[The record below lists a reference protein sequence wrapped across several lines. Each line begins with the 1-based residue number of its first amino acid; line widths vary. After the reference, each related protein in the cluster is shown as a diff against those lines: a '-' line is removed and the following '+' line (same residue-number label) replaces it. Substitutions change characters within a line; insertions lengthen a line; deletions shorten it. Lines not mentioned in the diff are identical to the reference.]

1 MSLRS
6 ADRTGVSP
14 SSLPQPAGPGYG
26 HPTDRGRRPARQGV
40 DGLERVLA
48 ERVLDDLDPL
58 LDRLEVA
65 FCEEIPEYAD
75 LTPAEMRR
83 EVLPVSRRLVTVF
96 LDCAASSRSLTPRE
110 LAAFEQSGRDRLA
123 MGLPL
128 DSVMHAF
135 RIAGRES
142 WASVCAALQP
152 GEEPLLADLA
162 SRWMDVVDR
171 TSTVLARAYLAAS
184 HERLRDLDAR
194 RRELVEALLTADDPA
209 EVAAVSLRFSTVLSP
224 AYVPVLVAGAGA
236 VSGID
241 VLLAAAPAGTL
252 GGHRGERVLLLV
264 PTRLDVPLRRPRALV
279 AWGRAAVCGPALR
292 AEVTSVEQLLGTA
305 LAQGRHE
312 GAFGPDD
319 LLVEQLLLGNA
330 RVADALRRRV
340 LDVLRARDDVLVE
353 TLASYL
359 ETGSVPETA
368 RRGHVHPNT
377 VSYRLGRVREL
388 TDLDPRIPRDAAL
401 LVLGLG
407 LPR

>member
-1 MSLRS
+1 MLQ
-6 ADRTGVSP
+6 A
-14 SSLPQPAGPGYG
+14 
-26 HPTDRGRRPARQGV
+26 V
-40 DGLERVLA
+40 DGSRRGPA

-58 LDRLEVA
+58 LDRLDAAFRAEV
-65 FCEEIPEYAD
+65 PEYAD

-83 EVLPVSRRLVTVF
+83 EVLPVSRRLITVF
-96 LDCAASSRSLTPRE
+96 VECAASSRTLTARE
-110 LAAFEQSGRDRLA
+110 LATFEQSGRERLG
-123 MGLPL
+123 MGMPL
-128 DSVMHAF
+128 DSVLHAF

-142 WASVCAALQP
+142 WAAVCTALLP

-171 TSTVLARAYLAAS
+171 TSTVLARAYVAAS
-184 HERLRDLDAR
+184 HDRLRDLDAR

-209 EVAAVSLRFSTVLSP
+209 EVAAVSLRFSTVLAS

-236 VSGID
+236 ASGID
-241 VLLAAAPAGTL
+241 ALLAASPAGTL

-264 PTRLDVPLRRPRALV
+264 PHRLDAALRRPRALV
-279 AWGRAAVCGPALR
+279 AWGRAAACGPDLR
-292 AEVTSVEQLLGTA
+292 GEVTSVEQLLGTA
-305 LAQGRHE
+305 LAQGRTE

-319 LLVEQLLLGNA
+319 LLVEQLLLGNQ

-353 TLASYL
+353 TLGTYL

-368 RRGHVHPNT
+368 RREHVHPNT

-388 TDLDPRIPRDAAL
+388 TDLDARVPRDAAL

-407 LPR
+407 LPL